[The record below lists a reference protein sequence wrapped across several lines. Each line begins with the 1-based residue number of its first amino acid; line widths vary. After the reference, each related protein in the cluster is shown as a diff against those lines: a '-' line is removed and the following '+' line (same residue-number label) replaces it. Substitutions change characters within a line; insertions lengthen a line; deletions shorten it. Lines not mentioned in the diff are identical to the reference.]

1 MGLFDGF
8 GGSQIN
14 LTPKIALVAG
24 MIYVSAADGHLD
36 DSEAG
41 DILKVVPD
49 RQALEAALQ
58 YVRRNSFQQFAE
70 AASRILS
77 PAQRM
82 CLILNAADMAMGDGY
97 LAPQEQQMLTQ
108 MQQHFQIPDA
118 HLHPYVQAFMIK
130 NNLTVFG

>member
-8 GGSQIN
+8 GGAQIN
-14 LTPKIALVAG
+14 LTPKVALVAG
-24 MIYVSAADGHLD
+24 MVYVSAADGSLD

-49 RQALEAALQ
+49 RQVLETALQ
-58 YVRRNSFQQFAE
+58 FVRRNSVQQFLD

-77 PAQRM
+77 PAQKM

-108 MQQHFQIPDA
+108 MQQYFQIPDA

-130 NNLTVFG
+130 NNLSVFG